1 MMYLSTQLA
10 NTLFKKI
17 MNRVELEDTRRKLR
31 EAMLVRMNFKKK
43 LTGKEKQYID
53 KGLNF

>member
-1 MMYLSTQLA
+1 MMYFSTQLA

-43 LTGKEKQYID
+43 LTGTE
-53 KGLNF
+53 